1 MAGSRRRPGVLAP
14 FVEGFGSALVSRG
27 YTPGSVRNMLKVLG
41 QLGRWL
47 DATGIELSVLD
58 TARVD
63 AFCEYRRAGWRRPVE
78 RRSAQLV
85 VEYLVEQGVAP
96 RPPCPTPSALEEL
109 LEAFRVWMVEERGLA
124 EPTIVRY
131 LRTARIF
138 LGQRDSSAAVSD
150 LNGAEVN
157 RFLLGEARRCSVG
170 AAKGRVAELRAL
182 LRFLF
187 ATGRIP
193 VQLGSAVPPVAGWRD
208 TGLVPR
214 LSPDAVQELLDSCDR
229 TTPMG
234 IRDHAILVLLARLGL
249 RSIEIARLTLDD
261 VHWRQGE
268 LTVRGKGGG
277 VNRMPLPP
285 EVGQALAAYLAGA
298 RPALECRHVF
308 LTCRAPLRPVPAAA
322 VGDIVRHACRV
333 AGLPEVGPHRL
344 RHALATAMVARG
356 VSITA
361 ISQVL
366 RHRDLATTALYAK
379 VDLDALRVVAKPWPG
394 SAR

>member
-1 MAGSRRRPGVLAP
+1 
-14 FVEGFGSALVSRG
+14 
-27 YTPGSVRNMLKVLG
+27 MLKVLG
-41 QLGRWL
+41 QMGRWL
-47 DATGIELSVLD
+47 AATGIELSELD
-58 TARVD
+58 PAQVD

-85 VEYLVEQGVAP
+85 LEYLIGQGVVP
-96 RPPCPTPSALEEL
+96 RPARPAPNTLEEL
-109 LEAFRVWMVEERGLA
+109 LEAFRDWMVEERGLA

-138 LGQRDSSAAVSD
+138 LGQRDTGAAVSD
-150 LNGAEVN
+150 LDGAEVN
-157 RFLLGEARRCSVG
+157 RFLLAEARRCNVG

-214 LSPDAVQELLDSCDR
+214 LSPDAVQGLLDSCDR

-234 IRDHAILVLLARLGL
+234 VRDHAILVLLARLGL

-277 VNRMPLPP
+277 VTRMPLLS
-285 EVGQALAAYLAGA
+285 EVGQALAAYLAGS
-298 RPALECRHVF
+298 RPTSESWQVF
-308 LTCRAPLRPVPAAA
+308 LTCRAPLRPIPAAA

-333 AGLPEVGPHRL
+333 AGLSEVGAHRL

-356 VSITA
+356 VPITA

-379 VDLDALRVVAKPWPG
+379 VDLDALRMVAKPWPG
-394 SAR
+394 TAR

>member
-14 FVEGFGSALVSRG
+14 FVEGFGSALASRG
-27 YTPGSVRNMLKVLG
+27 YTAGSVRNMLKVLG

-47 DATGIELSVLD
+47 EARGIAPCEVDS
-58 TARVD
+58 AQVD

-78 RRSAQLV
+78 HRSAQLV
-85 VEYLVEQGVAP
+85 LEYLIGQGVVP
-96 RPPCPTPSALEEL
+96 FPPCPVPSALDEL
-109 LEAFRVWMVEERGLA
+109 LETFRVWMVEERGLA
-124 EPTIVRY
+124 EPTILRY
-131 LRTARIF
+131 LRTARSF
-138 LGQRDSSAAVSD
+138 LDQRDAGAAVRD
-150 LNGAEVN
+150 LDGPEVN
-157 RFLLGEARRCSVG
+157 RFLLAEVRRCSVG

-187 ATGRIP
+187 ATGRTP
-193 VQLGSAVPPVAGWRD
+193 VQLGAAVPPVAGWRD

-214 LSPDAVQELLDSCDR
+214 LSPDAVQGLLDSCDR

-234 IRDHAILVLLARLGL
+234 VRDHAILMLLARLGL
-249 RSIEIARLTLDD
+249 RSIEITRLTLDD

-268 LTVRGKGGG
+268 FTVRGKGGG
-277 VNRMPLPP
+277 VSRMPLPS
-285 EVGQALAAYLAGA
+285 EVGQALAAYLTDA
-298 RPALECRHVF
+298 RPASEFRPVF
-308 LTCRAPLRPVPAAA
+308 LTCRAPLRPIPAAA
-322 VGDIVRHACRV
+322 VGDIVRHACRT

-356 VSITA
+356 VPITA

-379 VDLDALRVVAKPWPG
+379 VDTEALRMVAKPWPG
-394 SAR
+394 TAR

>member
-14 FVEGFGSALVSRG
+14 FVDGFGFALLARG

-47 DATGIELSVLD
+47 DDTGVELSDLD
-58 TARVD
+58 SAQVD
-63 AFCEYRRAGWRRPVE
+63 AFCEYRRAGWRRQVE

-85 VEYLVEQGVAP
+85 LEYLIEQGVVP
-96 RPPCPTPSALEEL
+96 RPACPVPDALEEL
-109 LEAFRVWMVEERGLA
+109 LDSFRGWMVEERGLA
-124 EPTIVRY
+124 EPTVVRY
-131 LRTARIF
+131 LRTARVF
-138 LGQRDSSAAVSD
+138 MGQRDTGVAVSD
-150 LNGAEVN
+150 LDGAEVN
-157 RFLLGEARRCSVG
+157 RFLLAEARRCSVG

-193 VQLGSAVPPVAGWRD
+193 VQLGAAVPPVAGWRD

-214 LSPDAVQELLDSCDR
+214 LSPDAVQRLLDSCDR

-234 IRDHAILVLLARLGL
+234 VRDHAILVLLARLGL

-268 LTVRGKGGG
+268 LTIRGKGGG

-285 EVGQALAAYLAGA
+285 EVGQALAAYLTGA
-298 RPALECRHVF
+298 RPTSKFRQVF
-308 LTCRAPLRPVPAAA
+308 LTCRAPLRPVPSAA

-356 VSITA
+356 VPITA

>member
-14 FVEGFGSALVSRG
+14 FVEGFESTLLSRG

-41 QLGRWL
+41 QMGRWL
-47 DATGIELSVLD
+47 EATGIDPSELD
-58 TARVD
+58 AGRVD
-63 AFCEYRRAGWRRPVE
+63 AFCEYRRAGWRRRVE
-78 RRSAQLV
+78 RRSARLV
-85 VEYLVEQGVAP
+85 LEYLIGQGVVP
-96 RPPCPTPSALEEL
+96 RPPCPTPSALDEL
-109 LEAFRVWMVEERGLA
+109 LETFRGWMVDERGLA
-124 EPTIVRY
+124 EPTIIRY

-138 LGQRDSSAAVSD
+138 LGQREAGAAITD
-150 LNGAEVN
+150 LDGAEVN
-157 RFLLGEARRCSVG
+157 KFLLAEARRCSVG
-170 AAKGRVAELRAL
+170 AAKGRVAELRAV

-193 VQLGSAVPPVAGWRD
+193 VQLGAAVPPVAGWHD
-208 TGLVPR
+208 TGLVPT
-214 LSPDAVQELLDSCDR
+214 LSPDAVQGLLDSCDQ

-234 IRDHAILVLLARLGL
+234 IRDHAILMLLARLGL
-249 RSIEIARLTLDD
+249 RSIEITRLTLDD

-268 LTVRGKGGG
+268 LTIRGKGGG
-277 VNRMPLPP
+277 VNRMPLPV
-285 EVGQALAAYLAGA
+285 EVGQALASYLSGA
-298 RPALECRHVF
+298 RPRSEGRQVF
-308 LTCRAPLRPVPAAA
+308 LTCRAPLRPIPAAA

-356 VSITA
+356 VPITA

-379 VDLDALRVVAKPWPG
+379 VDLDALRMVAKPWPRT
-394 SAR
+394 AR

>member
-14 FVEGFGSALVSRG
+14 FVEGFGSTLLSRG
-27 YTPGSVRNMLKVLG
+27 YTPGSVRNMLKVLS

-47 DATGIELSVLD
+47 EDTGIDPSELDLGL
-58 TARVD
+58 VD

-78 RRSAQLV
+78 RRSAELV
-85 VEYLVEQGVAP
+85 LEYLIGRGVVP
-96 RPPCPTPSALEEL
+96 RSPCPTPSVLEGL
-109 LEAFRVWMVEERGLA
+109 LEVFRGWMVEERGLA

-138 LGQRDSSAAVSD
+138 LGQRDPAAAVSD
-150 LNGAEVN
+150 LDGVEVN
-157 RFLLGEARRCSVG
+157 RFLLAEARRCSVG

-193 VQLGSAVPPVAGWRD
+193 VQLGAAVPPVAGWRD
-208 TGLVPR
+208 PGLVPR
-214 LSPDAVQELLDSCDR
+214 LSPEAVQGLLDSCDR
-229 TTPMG
+229 ATSMG
-234 IRDHAILVLLARLGL
+234 VRDHAILMLLARLGL

-277 VNRMPLPP
+277 VNRMPLPS
-285 EVGQALAAYLAGA
+285 EVGQALAAYLAGS
-298 RPALECRHVF
+298 RPTSEFRQVF
-308 LTCRAPLRPVPAAA
+308 LTCRAPLRPIPAAA

-356 VSITA
+356 VPITA

-379 VDLDALRVVAKPWPG
+379 VDTEALRTVARPWPG
-394 SAR
+394 TAR